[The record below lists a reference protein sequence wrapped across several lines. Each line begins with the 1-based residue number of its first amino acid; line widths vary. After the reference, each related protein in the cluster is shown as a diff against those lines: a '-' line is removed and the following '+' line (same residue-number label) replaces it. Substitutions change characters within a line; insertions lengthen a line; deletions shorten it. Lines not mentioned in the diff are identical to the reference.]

1 MKYKAVILAA
11 GLGSRLGNLTEE
23 IPKALVKVD
32 GHPII
37 DYQMNALIC
46 NNIDDVIIVVGYK
59 KDILVNYVNQN
70 WNNKL
75 NLHFVENTNYATTNS
90 AFSLNL
96 AKEFIDSDS
105 CIHMNCDTIFTTKS
119 ISMLMNSK
127 EINQI
132 VVNKDIQL
140 ADNMEQVYLDDSNR
154 ITYMNNVYDK
164 KAVGKAMGL
173 AKISKGTLNWITE
186 RIEHYHG
193 NELFNSN
200 FYGIIREC
208 IPNIP
213 FYSLCT
219 RMNSIVEVN
228 SQVELEIA
236 DKLIRSNKLAFGL
249 EVK

>member
-23 IPKALVKVD
+23 VPKAMVKVD

-37 DYQMNALIC
+37 DYQMNALKC
-46 NNIDDVIIVVGYK
+46 NNINDVIIVVGYK

-96 AKEFIDSDS
+96 SKKFIDSKS
-105 CIHMNCDTIFTTKS
+105 YIHLNCDTIFTS
-119 ISMLMNSK
+119 EILSMLKNSK
-127 EINQI
+127 KTNQI
-132 VVNKDIQL
+132 VVNKDVQL
-140 ADNMEQVYLDDSNR
+140 SDNMEQVYLDDSNK

-164 KAVGKAMGL
+164 EAVGKAMGL
-173 AKISKGTLNWITE
+173 AKISKGALNWITE
-186 RIEHYHG
+186 RIEHYHSNG
-193 NELFNSN
+193 LFNTN

-208 IPNIP
+208 ISNIP

-219 RMNSIVEVN
+219 GMNSIVEVN
-228 SQVELEIA
+228 SQEELKIA
-236 DKLIRSNKLAFGL
+236 DKIISSNKLAFGL